1 MIFCIPSSVCLWTVK
16 DSHQMGKQIRCVQ
29 GQLMHLGSECTGGSH
44 QSRGGWKLNIWMR
57 WLVRTKRRRLGHGL
71 RTLQMLMFGKA
82 VDLHSFERRGDLRVE
97 ATALKV
103 CYRNQRK

>member
-1 MIFCIPSSVCLWTVK
+1 M
-16 DSHQMGKQIRCVQ
+16 
-29 GQLMHLGSECTGGSH
+29 
-44 QSRGGWKLNIWMR
+44 
-57 WLVRTKRRRLGHGL
+57 RTKRRRLGHGL

>member
-1 MIFCIPSSVCLWTVK
+1 M
-16 DSHQMGKQIRCVQ
+16 
-29 GQLMHLGSECTGGSH
+29 
-44 QSRGGWKLNIWMR
+44 
-57 WLVRTKRRRLGHGL
+57 RTKRRRLGHGL

-103 CYRNQRK
+103 SVIETKESEDFKQ